1 VVRAGAPG
9 VLATLLSY
17 LAVAALALV
26 WLGYMLGCSV
36 LMAIVAG
43 DSETSTLLP
52 LSVAIGLTLVSYAII
67 VVGIRL
73 LGHQRTA
80 TVIAAI
86 RRHGPPTYESPE
98 EQLGPQARPV
108 LLEFAGLPL
117 MSVISLLI
125 VTAGPQ
131 TVGNGWG
138 VIWLVAEILTAVL
151 AFLTGYF
158 GRLWHPGSAVRS
170 HTWAGSWG
178 LSWADVIRAWW
189 RRVSTRWRLV

>member
-1 VVRAGAPG
+1 
-9 VLATLLSY
+9 
-17 LAVAALALV
+17 
-26 WLGYMLGCSV
+26 MLGCSV

-151 AFLTGYF
+151 AFLAGYF
-158 GRLWHPGSAVRS
+158 GRLWQMVVVTAAWIGQAALLLVGLDRPGLRSGAVLAVAG
-170 HTWAGSWG
+170 WATFYT
-178 LSWADVIRAWW
+178 
-189 RRVSTRWRLV
+189 RR

>member
-1 VVRAGAPG
+1 MVRAGAPG

-108 LLEFAGLPL
+108 LLELAGLPL

-131 TVGNGWG
+131 TVGNGC
-138 VIWLVAEILTAVL
+138 
-151 AFLTGYF
+151 F
-158 GRLWHPGSAVRS
+158 GRLWQMVVVTAAWIGQAALLLVGLGRPGLRSGAMVAVAVLAVAG
-170 HTWAGSWG
+170 WATFYT
-178 LSWADVIRAWW
+178 
-189 RRVSTRWRLV
+189 RR